1 MAPKI
6 LLTDNPLSAMDIA
19 RELAPSGFD
28 LVIARANTPEFNAA
42 LADTDFIVGLGEVKM
57 DDAFYKSAPK
67 LKLVQLLSAGYDRV
81 DIEAARRAGVPVCNN
96 GGANAIAVTVGS
108 LHRWHQRRIGAF
120 DPADAGG
127 LPPADLAAFDGGVRS
142 LAWQRRGQRAAV

>member
-67 LKLVQLLSAGYDRV
+67 LKLVQLLSAG
-81 DIEAARRAGVPVCNN
+81 
-96 GGANAIAVTVGS
+96 
-108 LHRWHQRRIGAF
+108 
-120 DPADAGG
+120 
-127 LPPADLAAFDGGVRS
+127 
-142 LAWQRRGQRAAV
+142 

>member
-28 LVIARANTPEFNAA
+28 TVIARAGSPQFNAA
-42 LADTDFIVGLGEVKM
+42 LADAEYIVGLGEVKM
-57 DDAFYKSAPK
+57 DDAFYRSAPK

-81 DIEAARRAGVPVCNN
+81 DIEAAGAPACRCATTAAPTRSRWPNMRSCLCSRCAAG
-96 GGANAIAVTVGS
+96 
-108 LHRWHQRRIGAF
+108 
-120 DPADAGG
+120 
-127 LPPADLAAFDGGVRS
+127 
-142 LAWQRRGQRAAV
+142 